1 MTDDLPD
8 TLLEAARYFAD
19 LDICEAYM
27 RKIKWPDG
35 KVTCPACGGT
45 KIGEVKSR
53 RLLRCKACRKQIRAK
68 VGTIFEDSP
77 LGLDKWFVAVWSVAN
92 CKNGISSHELARA
105 IGVTQKTAWFM
116 EHRIRKAMETGSF
129 QKFNGPTEADAT
141 YIGGEARNMHEHKRE
156 AKIKGRGAV
165 GKSIVHAVLQRTDGK
180 LASEVRVEVVGSDD
194 AQRLVPAT
202 RRHVRFGAKV
212 FTDSAAA
219 YSDLCLTHL
228 HKAIDHS
235 IAYVAGLCHTN
246 GCENFFS
253 LFKRTLKGTY
263 VAVAPFH
270 LGRYATEQAW
280 RFNARTS
287 GDRGRFEAAM
297 EGVLGKRLTYRV
309 LTAQNDAGFMGIK

>member
-1 MTDDLPD
+1 MTNDLPD

-19 LDICEAYM
+19 LNVCEAYM

-35 KVTCPACGGT
+35 KITCPACGGT

-129 QKFNGPTEADAT
+129 QKFNGPTEADAS
-141 YIGGEARNMHEHKRE
+141 YVGGEARNMHAHKRE

-165 GKSIVHAVLQRTDGK
+165 GKAIVHGVLQRTQGK
-180 LASEVRVEVVGSDD
+180 LASEVRAEVLSSDD
-194 AQRLVPAT
+194 MQRLVPAV
-202 RRHVRFGAKV
+202 RHHVRVGAKV
-212 FTDSAAA
+212 FTDAAGA
-219 YSDLCLTHL
+219 YLDLALTHW
-228 HKAIDHS
+228 HKTIDHS
-235 IAYVAGLCHTN
+235 IAYAVGVVHTN
-246 GCENFFS
+246 GMENFWS
-253 LFKRTLKGTY
+253 LLKRTLRGTY
-263 VAVAPFH
+263 IAVAPFH
-270 LGRYATEQAW
+270 LPRYVAEQAW

-297 EGVLGKRLTYRV
+297 EGALGKRLTWRL
-309 LTAQNDAGFMGIK
+309 LTAQDDAGFMGIT